1 MSEGL
6 GSKEVGDR
14 IAEHAQHDPQHRDG
28 PRRERVLSIAEAALL
43 SVVALLAAWSGY
55 AAAKW
60 STESSVLLAEAS
72 SARTQANQADLEA
85 MSMRNFDSSTFESWF
100 AAYIAGD
107 DQAAALAERRFR
119 PEFKVAFDAWRS
131 QAPETNPN
139 AAPGPT
145 FLPEYSQ
152 PRLEDAARLAS
163 QADEHLQDGIRA
175 GDRSD
180 RYVRTTVFLA
190 SVLFLVGISTQF
202 GTHGVRYGL
211 IGLGV
216 LLLAVSLV
224 QLTLL
229 PLPPR

>member
-6 GSKEVGDR
+6 APKEVGDQ
-14 IAEHAQHDPQHRDG
+14 ITEHSRLDREHQDA
-28 PRRERVLSIAEAALL
+28 PRKERVLSIAEAALL

-85 MSMRNFDSSTFESWF
+85 MSLRNFDSSTFEAWF

-107 DQAAALAERRFR
+107 EQAAALAERRFR

-145 FLPEYSQ
+145 FGGWKGVWPPGS
-152 PRLEDAARLAS
+152 P
-163 QADEHLQDGIRA
+163 
-175 GDRSD
+175 
-180 RYVRTTVFLA
+180 
-190 SVLFLVGISTQF
+190 STESP
-202 GTHGVRYGL
+202 V
-211 IGLGV
+211 
-216 LLLAVSLV
+216 
-224 QLTLL
+224 
-229 PLPPR
+229 